1 VKIFVTAKRVT
12 DFNAQIRLR
21 SDGTGIDLQGV
32 EYTVNPFDENAIEE
46 AIRLRDE
53 HGGEVVVISVG
64 PDSVESY
71 IRMGMAMGG
80 DRGIRVNATDEELDS
95 DAVAR
100 VLVALVEKE
109 APDLVLLGKQAIDG
123 DNNQVG
129 QLLAGYLGW
138 PQACY
143 ASELT
148 LSSDL
153 QTATVV
159 REIDGGLEQLEV
171 GMPAVITSD
180 LRLNEPRYA
189 SLPGI
194 MKAKRKPI
202 DIYEPS
208 DLSVDIT
215 PKVRTIRLETPAQK
229 EAGVRVESTQELV
242 EKLRHDAKAL

>member
-1 VKIFVTAKRVT
+1 MKIFVTAKRVT
-12 DFNAQIRLR
+12 DYNSQIRLN

-32 EYTVNPFDENAIEE
+32 EYAVNPFDENAIEE

-100 VLVALVEKE
+100 ILVALVEKE
-109 APDLVLLGKQAIDG
+109 SPDLVLLGKQAIDG

-138 PQACY
+138 AQACY
-143 ASELT
+143 ASEISFSEGLA
-148 LSSDL
+148 
-153 QTATVV
+153 TASVI
-159 REIDGGLEQLEV
+159 REVDGGLETLEV
-171 GMPAVITSD
+171 KMPAVITAD

-202 DIYEPS
+202 DIYEPG
-208 DLSVDIT
+208 DLSLDIT
-215 PKVRTIRLETPAQK
+215 PKVRTIRLETPPAK
-229 EAGVRVESTQELV
+229 EAGVMVESVQELV
-242 EKLRHDAKAL
+242 NKLRHDAKAL

>member
-1 VKIFVTAKRVT
+1 MKIFVTAKRVT
-12 DFNAQIRLR
+12 DYNAQIRLN

-32 EYTVNPFDENAIEE
+32 EYAVNPFDENAIEE

-71 IRMGMAMGG
+71 IRMGMAMGA

-100 VLVALVEKE
+100 ILVALVEKE
-109 APDLVLLGKQAIDG
+109 SPDLVLLGKQAIDG

-129 QLLAGYLGW
+129 QLLAGYLDW

-143 ASELT
+143 ASEISLGEG
-148 LSSDL
+148 LA
-153 QTATVV
+153 TASVV
-159 REIDGGLEQLEV
+159 REVDGGLETLEV
-171 GMPAVITSD
+171 KMPAVITAD

-202 DIYEPS
+202 DIYEPG

-215 PKVRTIRLETPAQK
+215 PKVRTIRLEPPAAK
-229 EAGVRVESTQELV
+229 EAGVMVESIQELV
-242 EKLRHDAKAL
+242 NKLRHDAKAL

>member
-1 VKIFVTAKRVT
+1 MKIFVTAKRVT
-12 DFNAQIRLR
+12 DYNAQIRLN

-32 EYTVNPFDENAIEE
+32 EYAVNPFDENAIEE

-100 VLVALVEKE
+100 ILVALVEKE
-109 APDLVLLGKQAIDG
+109 SPDLVLLGKQAIDG

-138 PQACY
+138 AQACY
-143 ASELT
+143 ASEISFSEGLA
-148 LSSDL
+148 
-153 QTATVV
+153 TASVI
-159 REIDGGLEQLEV
+159 REVDGGLETLEV
-171 GMPAVITSD
+171 KMPAVITAD

-202 DIYEPS
+202 DIYEPG
-208 DLSVDIT
+208 DLSLDIT
-215 PKVRTIRLETPAQK
+215 PKVRTIRLETPPAK
-229 EAGVRVESTQELV
+229 EAGVMVESVQELV
-242 EKLRHDAKAL
+242 NKLRHDAKAL

>member
-1 VKIFVTAKRVT
+1 MKIFVTAKRVT
-12 DFNAQIRLR
+12 DYNAQIRLN

-46 AIRLRDE
+46 AIKLRDE

-71 IRMGMAMGG
+71 ISMGMAMGA

-100 VLVALVEKE
+100 ILVALVGKE
-109 APDLVLLGKQAIDG
+109 SPDLILLGKQAIDG

-143 ASELT
+143 ASELSFSEG
-148 LSSDL
+148 LD
-153 QTATVV
+153 TASVV
-159 REIDGGLEQLEV
+159 REVDGGLETTEV
-171 GMPAVITSD
+171 KMPAVITAD

-202 DIYEPS
+202 DVYEPG

-215 PKVRTIRLETPAQK
+215 PKVRTIRLETPPVK
-229 EAGVRVESTQELV
+229 EAGMMVESVEELV
-242 EKLRHDAKAL
+242 NKLRHDAKAL

>member
-12 DFNAQIRLR
+12 DYNAQIRLN

-32 EYTVNPFDENAIEE
+32 EYAVNPFDENAIEE

-100 VLVALVEKE
+100 ILVALVEKE
-109 APDLVLLGKQAIDG
+109 SPDLVLLGKQAIDG

-138 PQACY
+138 AQACY
-143 ASELT
+143 ASEISFSEGLA
-148 LSSDL
+148 
-153 QTATVV
+153 TASVI
-159 REIDGGLEQLEV
+159 REVDGGLETLEV
-171 GMPAVITSD
+171 KMPAVITAD

-202 DIYEPS
+202 DIYEPG
-208 DLSVDIT
+208 DLSLDIT
-215 PKVRTIRLETPAQK
+215 PKVRTIRLETPPAK
-229 EAGVRVESTQELV
+229 EAGVMVESVQELV
-242 EKLRHDAKAL
+242 NKLRHDAKAL